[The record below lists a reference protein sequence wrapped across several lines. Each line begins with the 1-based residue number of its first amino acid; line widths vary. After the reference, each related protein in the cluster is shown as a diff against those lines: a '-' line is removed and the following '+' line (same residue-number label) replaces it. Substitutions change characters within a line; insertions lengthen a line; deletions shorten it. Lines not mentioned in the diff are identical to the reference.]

1 MKKGSLVVIEGA
13 GDGVGKTTQFN
24 LLTKKCRELGLSIA
38 SHHFPSYGTYQGA
51 PVEEYLK
58 GNYGAPSELSPYFI
72 NSLYAL
78 DRSVT
83 WREKLAERF
92 DAGDLILLD
101 RYTTSSLIY
110 QSALIDD
117 EKKKNEFID
126 YVCEY
131 EYVKLGIKKPDAVIF
146 LHAFPEAL
154 ADLRRSRKSN
164 DGVSNDV
171 HESNSDFMKKVYES
185 ALYVARRL
193 GWQKIECMSPD
204 GNMRTPEDLHKE
216 ICEKLSFILY

>member
-1 MKKGSLVVIEGA
+1 MGKGSLVVIEGA
-13 GDGVGKTTQFN
+13 GDGIGKTTQFK
-24 LLTKKCRELGLSIA
+24 LLLEKCRDAGIPVT

-72 NSLYAL
+72 NNLYAL

-83 WREKLAERF
+83 WRTSLKPRY
-92 DAGDLILLD
+92 DSGDLILLD

-117 EKKKNEFID
+117 KNQKNEFID

-131 EYVKLGIKKPDAVIF
+131 EYDKLGIKKPDHVIF
-146 LHAFPEAL
+146 LHASPEML
-154 ADLRRSRKSN
+154 SKLRNSRKSN
-164 DGVSNDV
+164 EGISGDI
-171 HESNSDFMKKVYES
+171 HETNAGFMNKVYENS
-185 ALYVARRL
+185 VYIAERL
-193 GWQKIECMSPD
+193 GWHKVECIAAD
-204 GNMRTPEDLHKE
+204 GTMRTPEDIHRE
-216 ICEKLSFILY
+216 ICQILSSVF